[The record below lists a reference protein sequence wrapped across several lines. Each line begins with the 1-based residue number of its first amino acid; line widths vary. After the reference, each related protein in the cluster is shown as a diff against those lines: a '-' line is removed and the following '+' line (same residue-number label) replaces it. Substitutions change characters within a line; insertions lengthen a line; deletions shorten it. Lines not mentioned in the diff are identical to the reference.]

1 MIPMRRWGQSA
12 ITGLLTAVCG
22 AAFALM
28 PLSVKF
34 EESTGLWWL
43 FTMRGA
49 IQPPSDAVIVAI
61 DGTTGA
67 DLQLPKLPRD
77 WPRTMHAQLIDKLVA
92 EGASVIVFDMDFSRV
107 KGAYEDMVFANAIH
121 KADRVVLFEPLVA
134 KKQQIQ
140 SNAGNMSGWTW
151 VEAKLSPSPQLAAA
165 ARAIGPFPLPKLGRS
180 AFEFWT
186 FKPSTG
192 NSPTI
197 AAIALQLY
205 ATPQYDRLISALQRI
220 GIQNLDLVPSAVP
233 ATSDAPDLARLMV
246 SLRNRLSSDYSY
258 RERLRTVIANMAG
271 MSDGDRR
278 ALEALA
284 ALYTG
289 TADRYLNFYGP
300 PGTIERIPYQMMLKP
315 ELQVAL
321 PHRVD
326 LKGKVVF
333 VGYSDLA
340 EPEQPDR
347 FYTIF
352 TDADGVDLSGVEIMA
367 TAFANLLTD
376 RSLRL
381 SSMTMT
387 LAITLAYGFTVGAA
401 LYLLPALIGV
411 AFGLAV
417 SFLYVAAAQWSF
429 NTADLWLPLA
439 VPILV
444 QMPLATLIGLMG
456 QYLVER
462 RLEKKMSRAI
472 SHYLPESIVRDLTE
486 KHLDPSKSDRVV
498 YGTCLATDMAGF
510 TTIAEKKSPT
520 ELAKFMNAYFDAI
533 AKALKRHAV
542 DITNFHADTIM
553 CAWIGTDASPNTRK
567 NAILAALDVMG
578 AIETFSKQDH
588 SLRLNAR
595 IGLQDGQFYVG
606 HTGGGGHLAYTILG
620 DPANTASRLESLNK
634 QLGTHVLAAQ
644 SVVAGLSAGFLTRPV
659 GSFRLV
665 GKAEPTPVSEIV
677 AQRLEATESQIDL
690 CSKFSTAVDFLRTQ
704 KWDEAT
710 TLLNSILEQHED
722 DGPTRFYLAR
732 CQQYTAEEWG
742 SDPTIILLDQK

>member
-1 MIPMRRWGQSA
+1 
-12 ITGLLTAVCG
+12 
-22 AAFALM
+22 M
-28 PLSVKF
+28 PLSANF
-34 EESTGLWWL
+34 EESIGLWWL
-43 FTMRGA
+43 FTVRGA
-49 IQPPSDAVIVAI
+49 IQPPPDPVIVAI

-77 WPRTMHAQLIDKLVA
+77 WPRTIHAQLVDRLVE
-92 EGASVIVFDMDFSRV
+92 EGAAVIVFDMDFSRV
-107 KGAYEDMVFANAIH
+107 KGADEDAVFADAIQ
-121 KADRVVLFEPLVA
+121 KADRVVLFEPLIG
-134 KKQQIQ
+134 KKQPLQ
-140 SNAGNMSGWTW
+140 SGAGHLGGWTW

-165 ARAIGPFPLPKLGRS
+165 AKALGPFPLPKLGRS
-180 AFEFWT
+180 AFQFWT

-192 NSPTI
+192 NAPTI
-197 AAIALQLY
+197 AAVALQLY
-205 ATPQYDRLISALQRI
+205 AMPQYDHLITALQRT
-220 GIQNLDLVPSAVP
+220 GVQSLDLMPAVAG
-233 ATSDAPDLARLMV
+233 ATDAPDPVRWMV
-246 SLRNRLSSDYSY
+246 TLRNRLSSDQSY
-258 RERLRTVIANMAG
+258 RERLRTVITNMPG

-278 ALEALA
+278 ALAALA

-289 TADRYLNFYGP
+289 PADRYLNFYGP
-300 PGTIERIPYQMMLKP
+300 PGTIARVPYQVVLKP
-315 ELQVAL
+315 ELQMAA
-321 PHRVD
+321 PQRVD

-347 FYTIF
+347 FYTVF

-376 RSLRL
+376 RSLQV
-381 SSMTMT
+381 SSMVMT
-387 LAITLAYGFTVGAA
+387 LAITLVFGFTVGAA

-429 NTADLWLPLA
+429 NAANLWLPLA

-444 QMPLATLIGLMG
+444 QMPLATLVGLMG

-462 RLEKKMSRAI
+462 RLEKRMSRAI
-472 SHYLPESIVRDLTE
+472 SRYLPESIVRDLTE

-498 YGTCLATDMAGF
+498 YGTCLATDMSGF

-520 ELAKFMNAYFDAI
+520 ELATFMNAYFDAI
-533 AKALKRHAV
+533 AHAIKRHTV

-553 CAWIGTDASPNTRK
+553 CAWIGTDTSPDARRK
-567 NAILAALDVMG
+567 AILAALDVMQ
-578 AIETFSKQDH
+578 AIEEFSRRDGELQ
-588 SLRLNAR
+588 LNAR

-620 DPANTASRLESLNK
+620 DPANTAARLESLNK

-644 SVVAGLSAGFLTRPV
+644 SVIAGLSAGFLTRPV

-665 GKAEPTPVSEIV
+665 GKAEPIPVSEIV

-690 CSKFSTAVDFLRTQ
+690 CTRFTRAVDLLHAR
-704 KWDEAT
+704 KWDEAM
-710 TLLNSILEQHED
+710 TLLNAILDQHED
-722 DGPTRFYLAR
+722 DGPTRFYIAR
-732 CQQYTAEEWG
+732 SQQYTAEEWDF
-742 SDPTIILLDQK
+742 DPTIILLDQK

>member
-1 MIPMRRWGQSA
+1 MRRWGQSA
-12 ITGLLTAVCG
+12 ITGIVTAVCG

-28 PLSVKF
+28 PFSAKF
-34 EESTGLWWL
+34 EESIGLWWL

-49 IQPPSDAVIVAI
+49 IQPPQDAVVVAI

-77 WPRTMHAQLIDKLVA
+77 WPRTIHAQLIDRLVA
-92 EGASVIVFDMDFSRV
+92 AGAAVIVFDMDFSRV
-107 KGAYEDMVFANAIH
+107 KVAYEDAVFADAID

-134 KKQQIQ
+134 KKQPIQ
-140 SNAGNMSGWTW
+140 SNNGNMNGWTW
-151 VEAKLSPSPQLAAA
+151 VEARLSPSPPLAAA
-165 ARAIGPFPLPKLGRS
+165 AKALGPFPLPKLGRS

-205 ATPQYDRLISALQRI
+205 AMPQYDRLIAALQRV
-220 GIQNLDLVPSAVP
+220 GVPNLEQLPSNARVM
-233 ATSDAPDLARLMV
+233 ADASDPARLMV
-246 SLRNRLSSDYSY
+246 NLRNTLSSDRSY
-258 RERLRTVIANMAG
+258 NQRLRSEIDSMPELG
-271 MSDGDRR
+271 EGERH
-278 ALEALA
+278 ALKALS

-289 TADRYLNFYGP
+289 PADRYLNFYGP
-300 PGTIERIPYQMMLKP
+300 PGTIERVPYQIVLKP
-315 ELQVAL
+315 ELQLAL

-347 FYTIF
+347 FYTVF

-376 RSLRL
+376 RSLRP
-381 SSMTMT
+381 SSMAMT
-387 LAITLAYGFTVGAA
+387 TAATLIFGFTVGAA
-401 LYLLPALIGV
+401 LYLLPAVIGV
-411 AFGLAV
+411 AFGLAA
-417 SFLYVAAAQWSF
+417 SFIYIAAAQWSF
-429 NTADLWLPLA
+429 NTLDLWLPLA

-444 QMPLATLIGLMG
+444 QLPLAMLIGLMG

-462 RLEKKMSRAI
+462 RLERKMSLAI

-498 YGTCLATDMAGF
+498 YGTCLATDMSGF
-510 TTIAEKKSPT
+510 TAIAEKKSPT
-520 ELAKFMNAYFDAI
+520 ELAAFMNAYFDAI
-533 AKALKRHAV
+533 AHALKRHAV

-553 CAWIGTDASPNTRK
+553 CAWIGTGPSPATRK
-567 NAILAALDVMG
+567 NAILAGLDVMQ
-578 AIETFSKQDH
+578 AIEAFCKKDASFQ
-588 SLRLNAR
+588 LNAR

-606 HTGGGGHLAYTILG
+606 HTGGGGHLAYSILG

-634 QLGTHVLAAQ
+634 QLGTHVLAAE
-644 SVVAGLSAGFLTRPV
+644 SVVAGLTAGFLTRPV

-665 GKAEPTPVSEIV
+665 GKAEPTPVTEIV

-690 CSKFSTAVDFLRTQ
+690 CTRFSKAVDFLRERN
-704 KWDEAT
+704 WNEAIM
-710 TLLNSILEQHED
+710 LLNSILDQYED
-722 DGPTRFYLAR
+722 DGPTRYYLAR
-732 CQQYTAEEWG
+732 CQQYTAEEWD
-742 SDPTIILLDQK
+742 SDPTIILLDHK

>member
-1 MIPMRRWGQSA
+1 MRRWGQSA
-12 ITGLLTAVCG
+12 ITGIVTAACG

-28 PLSVKF
+28 PFSAKF
-34 EESTGLWWL
+34 EESIGLWWL
-43 FTMRGA
+43 FTLRGA
-49 IQPPSDAVIVAI
+49 IQPPSEAVVVAI
-61 DGTTGA
+61 DGTTGS
-67 DLQLPKLPRD
+67 DLDLPKLPRD
-77 WPRTMHAQLIDKLVA
+77 WPRTIHAQLIKNLVA
-92 EGASVIVFDMDFSRV
+92 DGAAVIVFDMDFSRV
-107 KGAYEDMVFANAIH
+107 KGAYEDAVFADAINNAG
-121 KADRVVLFEPLVA
+121 RVVLFEPLVA
-134 KKQQIQ
+134 KKQAVQT
-140 SNAGNMSGWTW
+140 SDGGMGGWTW
-151 VEAKLSPSPQLAAA
+151 VEQKLSPSPQLAAA
-165 ARAIGPFPLPKLGRS
+165 AKALGPFPLPKLGRS

-205 ATPQYDRLISALQRI
+205 ATPQYNRLISALQRI
-220 GIQNLDLVPSAVP
+220 GIQNLDLMPSAGP
-233 ATSDAPDLARLMV
+233 AETDAPDLARLMV
-246 SLRNRLSSDYSY
+246 SLRNRLSSDQSY
-258 RERLRTVIANMAG
+258 RERLQTVIANMPG

-300 PGTIERIPYQMMLKP
+300 PGSVERVPYQMVLKP
-315 ELQVAL
+315 ELQLAL

-347 FYTIF
+347 FYTVF

-381 SSMTMT
+381 SSAAMT
-387 LAITLAYGFTVGAA
+387 LAITLAYGFTVGTA

-411 AFGLAV
+411 AFALAV
-417 SFLYVAAAQWSF
+417 SFLYVVAAQWSF
-429 NTADLWLPLA
+429 NAADLWLPLA

-444 QMPLATLIGLMG
+444 QLPLATLIGLMG

-498 YGTCLATDMAGF
+498 NGTCLATDMSGF

-520 ELAKFMNAYFDAI
+520 ELAAFMNAYFDAI
-533 AKALKRHAV
+533 ANALKRHAV

-553 CAWIGTDASPNTRK
+553 CAWIGTDAGPNTRK
-567 NAILAALDVMG
+567 KAILAALDVME
-578 AIETFSKQDH
+578 AIETFSKQDP
-588 SLRLNAR
+588 SLRLTAR

-677 AQRLEATESQIDL
+677 AQRLEATESEIDL
-690 CSKFSTAVDFLRTQ
+690 CSRFSTAVDFLRAR

-732 CQQYTAEEWG
+732 CQQYTADEWG